1 MAKKSFKINPLQK
14 PQISKVIKLL
24 KPAPAKDRSAF
35 ASLKSRKTT
44 RFIGDKKLA
53 LQELSNIL
61 WAACGVN
68 RVKGPFGDPGL
79 TAASASNSREVDVYA
94 FLEEGIYIYEAAAR
108 RLVLEA
114 EGDFRAIAI
123 GKGQLSSGSSAPLR
137 LVYIADI
144 DKFSQAGFQ
153 EPGLHDREIQK
164 AYYYVD
170 TGIIAGNVYLYAAS
184 QGLAAWF
191 HNCDR
196 IGIASKLNLRPGQRV
211 LFGQT
216 IGYPEKGK

>member
-1 MAKKSFKINPLQK
+1 MAKKNIKKFQQQPPQVPKI
-14 PQISKVIKLL
+14 IKLL
-24 KPAPAKDRSAF
+24 KPARAKDTSVF
-35 ASLKSRKTT
+35 VSLKSRKTT
-44 RFIGDKKLA
+44 RLIGDKKLS

-61 WAACGVN
+61 WAAGGVN
-68 RVKGPFGDPGL
+68 RAKGPFGDPGL
-79 TAASASNSREVDVYA
+79 TAASASNSREIDVYA
-94 FLEEGIYIYEAAAR
+94 FLEDGIYLYEPSAN

-114 EGDFRAIAI
+114 EGDFRSMAI
-123 GKGQLSSGSSAPLR
+123 GKGQLSSGSRAPLR

-153 EPGLHDREIQK
+153 EPGLHDTEIQK

-184 QGLAAWF
+184 QGLASWF

-196 IGIASKLNLRPGQRV
+196 AGIAAKLNLRPGQRV